1 MTASPARLRT
11 LHRRLLGLVTTLGI
25 VAALTAPGVASAAT
39 ATVDHR
45 IIRSERW
52 EQLYVF
58 SPAMGRVVGL
68 DILHPTGTA
77 PRPTLYLLDGTGAG
91 NDQTQSTWTLRTD
104 VTRFFA
110 DKNVNVVM
118 PIGGGG
124 TFYTDWLDNDSVL
137 GHNRWE
143 DFLTR
148 ELPPLINREL
158 LGNGKNAIA
167 GLSMGGHAAAT
178 LAFRNPG
185 LYRAVGVYSGCLLTS
200 DVGQPMVR
208 AAVHH
213 RGGNPDNMW
222 GGSLDPGWAAHDPTK
237 HLDAL
242 RDTAVYMSV
251 GSGTPGPADVDF
263 DPSFSYPIDLF
274 GAISLEEGALNCTRT
289 VEKIMRTA
297 GLEPTV
303 RYTLFGTHAWPYWQD
318 ALHSSWPTLR
328 TGIGL

>member
-1 MTASPARLRT
+1 MTQSSIAPLT
-11 LHRRLLGLVTTLGI
+11 LAHT
-25 VAALTAPGVASAAT
+25 PGVASAAT

-45 IIRSERW
+45 ITRSGRW

-58 SPAMGRVVGL
+58 SPAMAASSGSTSCTPPMQPHAHPVPPRRHRRRRRPNPEHL
-68 DILHPTGTA
+68 D
-77 PRPTLYLLDGTGAG
+77 
-91 NDQTQSTWTLRTD
+91 LRTD

-124 TFYTDWLDNDSVL
+124 TFYTDWLDNDTVL
-137 GHNRWE
+137 GHNRWA

-148 ELPPLINREL
+148 ELPPLNTREL
-158 LGNGKNAIA
+158 RGNDRNAIA

-185 LYRAVGVYSGCLLTS
+185 LYRAIGVYSGCLLTS

-208 AAVHH
+208 AAVHN

-251 GSGTPGPADVDF
+251 DSGTPGPADVDF

-289 VEKIMRTA
+289 VERIMRTA
-297 GLEPTV
+297 GLKPTV

-318 ALHSSWPTLR
+318 ALYSSWPTLR
-328 TGIGL
+328 TGLEL